1 VGASAGGEGRHH
13 RDGQGRAGRG
23 EARIRLLTLRVAS
36 RAGATVAGP
45 AFTEIWSERA
55 YRRLWISGFCVNTAR
70 WMDLVVLGWL
80 ALSITGS
87 PFMVGLAVFV
97 RSAPMMAFGPFAGVV
112 ADRIH
117 RGRVLLFTQSLG
129 VVTGLALVLIF
140 ATGRGG
146 YAPLVALEALFGVL
160 WALDFPA
167 RRTALYA
174 LVGPGRVA
182 TAISL
187 ETVSMQ
193 LAKMV
198 GPVLAGVGL
207 AHSGPAACFGAM
219 VMLYATGLS
228 VSLGLG
234 PRIGGAARRASAS
247 VTASLGAGVRAAWQE
262 PTVRAVLI
270 ITVLMNVLLFPYQ
283 HMLAVFSRD
292 VLRAG
297 PEWLGALVAADGL
310 GSLLGALVIAS
321 RRGFVAHRRLFVA
334 AVLVAPLLLILFT
347 GARVRWVCIV
357 LLVLIG
363 LAESGFAT
371 MQSTLVLLA
380 APEERRGGAM
390 GILSACI
397 GTQPLGTLWLGVLA
411 SGIGVASAIALNSTL
426 AFLTIAPVALTL
438 ARLGPRREGAAA

>member
-1 VGASAGGEGRHH
+1 M
-13 RDGQGRAGRG
+13 
-23 EARIRLLTLRVAS
+23 
-36 RAGATVAGP
+36 ATP
-45 AFTEIWSERA
+45 AFTEILRERA
-55 YRRLWISGFCVNTAR
+55 YRRLWISGFCINTAR
-70 WMDLVVLGWL
+70 WMDLVVLGWI
-80 ALSITGS
+80 ALQLTGS

-97 RSAPMMAFGPFAGVV
+97 RSAPMMILGPFAGVV

-129 VVTGLALVLIF
+129 VATALALFLLF
-140 ATGRGG
+140 ATGHGG
-146 YAPLVALEALFGVL
+146 YWPLVGLEMLFGVL

-167 RRTALYA
+167 RRTALFS
-174 LVGPGRVA
+174 LVGAGRVA

-207 AHSGPAACFGAM
+207 AKLGPGACFAAM
-219 VMLYATGLS
+219 AVLYAA
-228 VSLGLG
+228 GLG
-234 PRIGGAARRASAS
+234 VSVGLGSRIGRVAHGASAS
-247 VTASLGAGVRAAWQE
+247 VTASLGAGFRAAWQE
-262 PTVRAVLI
+262 PTVRDVLI

-292 VLRAG
+292 VLGAG

-310 GSLLGALVIAS
+310 GSLLGALTVAS
-321 RRGFVAHRRLFVA
+321 RRGFIAHRRLFVG
-334 AVLVAPLLLILFT
+334 AVLVAPLLLIVFT
-347 GARVRWVCIV
+347 GARWRWVCVV
-357 LLVLIG
+357 LLVMIG
-363 LAESGFAT
+363 MAESGFAT

-397 GTQPLGTLWLGVLA
+397 GTQPLGTLWVGFLA
-411 SGIGVASAIALNSTL
+411 TGIGVAPAIALNSFL
-426 AFLTIAPVALTL
+426 AFLLIVPVALPL
-438 ARLGPRREGAAA
+438 ARRGPRRETATA

>member
-1 VGASAGGEGRHH
+1 
-13 RDGQGRAGRG
+13 
-23 EARIRLLTLRVAS
+23 
-36 RAGATVAGP
+36 
-45 AFTEIWSERA
+45 
-55 YRRLWISGFCVNTAR
+55 
-70 WMDLVVLGWL
+70 
-80 ALSITGS
+80 
-87 PFMVGLAVFV
+87 MVGLAVFV
-97 RSAPMMAFGPFAGVV
+97 RSAPMMAFGPLAGVI

-129 VVTGLALVLIF
+129 VVTGLALLLIF
-140 ATGRGG
+140 ARGRGG
-146 YAPLVALEALFGVL
+146 YGPLVALEALFGLL

-174 LVGPGRVA
+174 LVGQGRVA

-207 AHSGPAACFGAM
+207 AHSGPAACFGAL
-219 VMLYATGLS
+219 VMLYTMGLA

-234 PRIGGAARRASAS
+234 PRMDSVKRRAGAS
-247 VTASLGAGVRAAWQE
+247 VTASLSAGVRAAWQE
-262 PTVRAVLI
+262 PTVRAVLV

-292 VLRAG
+292 VQRAG

-321 RRGFVAHRRLFVA
+321 RRGFVAHRRLFVS
-334 AVLVAPLLLILFT
+334 AVLIAPILLIVFA
-347 GARVRWVCIV
+347 GARWRWVCIV

-363 LAESGFAT
+363 LTESGFST
-371 MQSTLVLLA
+371 MQSTLVLLT

-411 SGIGVASAIALNSTL
+411 SGIGVAPAIALNSTL

-438 ARLGPRREGAAA
+438 ARLGPRRETATA

>member
-1 VGASAGGEGRHH
+1 
-13 RDGQGRAGRG
+13 
-23 EARIRLLTLRVAS
+23 
-36 RAGATVAGP
+36 
-45 AFTEIWSERA
+45 
-55 YRRLWISGFCVNTAR
+55 
-70 WMDLVVLGWL
+70 MDLVVLGWL
-80 ALSITGS
+80 ALSLTGS
-87 PFMVGLAVFV
+87 PFMVGFAVFV
-97 RSAPMMAFGPFAGVV
+97 RSAPMMAFGPLAGVI

-129 VVTGLALVLIF
+129 VVTALALLLVF
-140 ATGRGG
+140 ARGRGG
-146 YAPLVALEALFGVL
+146 YGPLVALEALFGLL

-174 LVGPGRVA
+174 LVGQRRVA

-207 AHSGPAACFGAM
+207 AHSGPTACFGAL
-219 VMLYATGLS
+219 VMLYATGLA
-228 VSLGLG
+228 VSRGLG
-234 PRIGGAARRASAS
+234 PRIGRVKRRAAAS
-247 VTASLGAGVRAAWQE
+247 VTASLGEGVRAAWQE
-262 PTVRAVLI
+262 PTVRSVLV
-270 ITVLMNVLLFPYQ
+270 ITVFMNVLLFPYQ

-292 VLRAG
+292 VLRSG

-321 RRGFVAHRRLFVA
+321 RRGFVAHRHLFVS
-334 AVLVAPLLLILFT
+334 AVLIAPVLLIVFA
-347 GARVRWVCIV
+347 GVRWRWVCIV

-363 LAESGFAT
+363 LTESGFST

-397 GTQPLGTLWLGVLA
+397 GTQPLGTLGLGVLA
-411 SGIGVASAIALNSTL
+411 SGIGVAPAIALNSTL

-438 ARLGPRREGAAA
+438 ARLGPRRETAAA

>member
-1 VGASAGGEGRHH
+1 MAA
-13 RDGQGRAGRG
+13 
-23 EARIRLLTLRVAS
+23 
-36 RAGATVAGP
+36 P
-45 AFTEIWSERA
+45 AFTEILREHA
-55 YRRLWISGFCVNTAR
+55 YRRLWISGFCINTAR
-70 WMDLVVLGWL
+70 WMDLVVLGWI
-80 ALSITGS
+80 ALQITGS

-97 RSAPMMAFGPFAGVV
+97 RSAPMIALGPFAGVV
-112 ADRIH
+112 ADRLH

-129 VVTGLALVLIF
+129 VATALALSLLF
-140 ATGRGG
+140 ATGHGG
-146 YAPLVALEALFGVL
+146 YWPLVGFEMLFGVL

-167 RRTALYA
+167 RRTALFS
-174 LVGPGRVA
+174 LVGAGRVA

-207 AHSGPAACFGAM
+207 AKLSPVACFAAM
-219 VMLYATGLS
+219 AVLYAGGLS

-234 PRIGGAARRASAS
+234 SRIGRVAHGASAS
-247 VTASLGAGVRAAWQE
+247 VTASLGAGFRAAWQE
-262 PTVRAVLI
+262 PTVRDVLI

-292 VLRAG
+292 VLGAG

-310 GSLLGALVIAS
+310 GSLLGALTIAS
-321 RRGFVAHRRLFVA
+321 RRGFIAHRRLFVG
-334 AVLVAPLLLILFT
+334 AVLVAPLLLIVFA
-347 GARVRWVCIV
+347 GARGRWVCV
-357 LLVLIG
+357 MLLVMIG
-363 LAESGFAT
+363 MAESGFAT

-397 GTQPLGTLWLGVLA
+397 GTQPLGTLWVGFLA
-411 SGIGVASAIALNSTL
+411 TGIGVAPAMAINSLL
-426 AFLTIAPVALTL
+426 AFLTIAPVAVP
-438 ARLGPRREGAAA
+438 LGRRGPPREGTRGTS